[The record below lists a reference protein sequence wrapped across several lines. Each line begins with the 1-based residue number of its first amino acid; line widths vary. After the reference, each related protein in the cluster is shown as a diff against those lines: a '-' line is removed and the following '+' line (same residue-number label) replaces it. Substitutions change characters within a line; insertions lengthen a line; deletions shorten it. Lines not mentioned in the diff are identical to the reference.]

1 MRLLLI
7 NPNTT
12 TAVTKLIEDAAR
24 LAAPP
29 HASLSFVTAQR
40 GVPYISTRTEAL
52 IGGLEVMNILAEQS
66 SDHDA
71 AIVAAFGD
79 PGLGAARE
87 MFPIPVVGLAEA
99 GMLSACMLGRRFSIV
114 SFAAALKPWY
124 QECVEW
130 HRMESRCAS
139 IRTLDNRFRDISDV
153 QNERETLLV
162 QLARQAVEEDGADVI
177 VLAGAPLSGLA
188 RRVKNQIPVPV
199 VDCVAAAV
207 GQALALLGLQAIQPT
222 QGAFARPAAKSSE
235 GIAPAL
241 ASWIAGEA

>member
-12 TAVTKLIEDAAR
+12 TAVTQLIEDAAR
-24 LAAPP
+24 FAAPP
-29 HASLSFVTAQR
+29 HATLSFVTAQR

-66 SDHDA
+66 VDHDA
-71 AIVAAFGD
+71 AIIAAFGD

-114 SFAAALKPWY
+114 SFAAALEPWY

-139 IRTLDNRFRDISDV
+139 IRTLDNRFKDIGDV
-153 QNERETLLV
+153 QNEREVLLV
-162 QLARQAVEEDGADVI
+162 ELARKAVEEDGADVI

-188 RRVKNQIPVPV
+188 RRVRDQIPVPV

-207 GQALALLGLQAIQPT
+207 GQALALIGIYPIRPSR
-222 QGAFARPAAKSSE
+222 GAFARPAAKPSK
-235 GIAPAL
+235 GISPAL
-241 ASWIAGEA
+241 ANWIAGNA